1 MESCTHCFCHGNRL
15 VAPLQEFRYFFNE
28 GDEGL
33 RGERGAEAE
42 HGDIVGRVHKI
53 EMAVAQDGI
62 RQIVGQMFLYYMHI
76 GVRVRTQGCVGAL
89 LA

>member
-1 MESCTHCFCHGNRL
+1 M
-15 VAPLQEFRYFFNE
+15 APLQEFRYFFNE

-53 EMAVAQDGI
+53 IERAAVAQDGI

-76 GVRVRTQGCVGAL
+76 GLRVRTQGCVGAL